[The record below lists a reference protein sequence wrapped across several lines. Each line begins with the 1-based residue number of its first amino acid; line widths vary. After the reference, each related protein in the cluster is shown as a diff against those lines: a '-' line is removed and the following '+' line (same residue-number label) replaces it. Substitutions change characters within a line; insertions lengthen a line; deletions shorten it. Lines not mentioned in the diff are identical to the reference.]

1 MKGIFF
7 SADFVRD
14 NSGNFR
20 YLELNTDTSI
30 ATEYI
35 EAHNDW
41 APFIEHLKTNNIT
54 LLELVYKPVLH
65 LNLIENLEKYL
76 EEHLPDIEINH
87 NTELT
92 NSTVPVV
99 PEESEGCFV
108 LRFCYDETAVV
119 DSTYTKNNVNT
130 LNLLAES
137 GNVERVVPYYY
148 SDGSAV
154 YDHLTSSINANNI
167 PDLVVKSVEYDRSNV
182 EFWKLGNS
190 LPEADRVRNFVE
202 NSHGVRDNKEKLYIT
217 NYLPGNLAA
226 ASSLRVYGVLYNDT
240 LDFDTIGMHIQTAQ
254 FTYPDIN
261 DIQVPEESAKLF
273 PFHHYEFST
282 SVIKDEFDPRPG
294 IFETEKIIL
303 EDGTSK
309 AVDTINEGDVVTSL
323 HIEGLPDTDNPAEYF
338 LWKHKGNA
346 LPSGSHLTTSTVTY
360 NPIAKPG
367 VNSIYEIVIEGEDPK
382 YLSDSSALL
391 VYDKAKDVIRFTN
404 VKRIDPDKFLFI
416 NKDGQPTTIVS
427 NKHLLYRRPVGSFYV
442 VDVDPTDT
450 IILEGNLGLVLH
462 NVFFCF
468 PAGTE
473 VLLANEDM
481 KYIQDIVV
489 GDEVL
494 CYNEETKEVEQKKV
508 INTKAPIHD
517 DLVRI
522 TLTNGKEIVSTFDH
536 PYYTS
541 EYELK
546 SYRPKLTSTRYQLDR
561 GIGQLSAGDFLIDAS
576 LQPVEI
582 EKIVELDREDT
593 QTYIFEVEG
602 NHNFFANGLL
612 VHNKGT
618 KCFMPGAMIR
628 MADDTLKPIE
638 EIVVG
643 DIVSTMNG
651 GSTSVED
658 VYEYNVQAITNM
670 YSNGNVTVTDTHPM
684 FLDGE
689 WKTADVAGWK
699 SEAIYVDK
707 LYNLNTNS
715 NFIIEG
721 IPADGTTHNGLN
733 VVKDEI
739 TGYATIY
746 NDTPEYA
753 LA

>member
-14 NSGNFR
+14 SSGKFR

-35 EAHNDW
+35 EAYNDW
-41 APFIEHLKTNNIT
+41 ASFVQQLKTNSVNR
-54 LLELVYKPVLH
+54 LELVYKPVLH
-65 LNLIENLEKYL
+65 LNLIENLEAYL
-76 EEHLPDIEINH
+76 GEHLPDLEINH

-99 PEESEGCFV
+99 PEENEGTFV
-108 LRFCYDETAVV
+108 LRFCYDETAVL

-137 GNVERVVPYYY
+137 GNVDRITPYYY

-182 EFWKLGNS
+182 EFWKLGSS
-190 LPEADRVRNFVE
+190 LPEADRVRNFVD
-202 NSHGVRDNKEKLYIT
+202 NSHGIREGKEKLYIT
-217 NYLPGNLAA
+217 NYLPGNLDA
-226 ASSLRVYGVLYNDT
+226 ASSLRVYGILYSDT
-240 LDFDTIGMHIQTAQ
+240 LEFDTIGMHIQTAQ

-261 DIQVPEESAKLF
+261 DIQVPEENAKLF
-273 PFHHYEFST
+273 TFHHYEFST

-309 AVDTINEGDVVTSL
+309 AVDSIVEGDVVTSL

-338 LWKHKGNA
+338 LWKHQGNA

-468 PAGTE
+468 PADTE
-473 VLLANEDM
+473 VLLANGDV
-481 KYIQDIVV
+481 KYIQDIVKD
-489 GDEVL
+489 DEVL
-494 CYNEETKEVEQKKV
+494 CYNEETKQLEHKKV
-508 INTKAPIHD
+508 INTKSPVHD
-517 DLVRI
+517 DLVKI

-536 PYYTS
+536 PYYTND
-541 EYELK
+541 YELK
-546 SYRPKLTSTRYQLDR
+546 SYRPKLTNTRYELDR
-561 GIGQLSAGDFLIDAS
+561 GVGQLSAGDFLVDTS
-576 LQPVEI
+576 LDPVQI

-593 QTYIFEVEG
+593 QTYIFEVED

-618 KCFMPGAMIR
+618 KCFMAGAR
-628 MADDTLKPIE
+628 VQMADGSLKPIE
-638 EIVVG
+638 KVAVG
-643 DIVSTMNG
+643 DMVTNMNG
-651 GSTSVED
+651 EATLVED
-658 VYEYNVQAITNM
+658 VYEYNVQATTNM
-670 YSNGNVTVTDTHPM
+670 YTNGKFFVTDTHPM
-684 FLDGE
+684 YLDGE
-689 WKTADVAGWK
+689 WKTADIAGWS
-699 SEAIYVDK
+699 SESIYVDK

-715 NFIIEG
+715 NFIVEG
-721 IPADGTTHNGLN
+721 IPADGTTHDGLN
-733 VVKDEI
+733 VVKDEV
-739 TGYATIY
+739 TGYATVY
-746 NDTPEYA
+746 TNTSEHVVA
-753 LA
+753 